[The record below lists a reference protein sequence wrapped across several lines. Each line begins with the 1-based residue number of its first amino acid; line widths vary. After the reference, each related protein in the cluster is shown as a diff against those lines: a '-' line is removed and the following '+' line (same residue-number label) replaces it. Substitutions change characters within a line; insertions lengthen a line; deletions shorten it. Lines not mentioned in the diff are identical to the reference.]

1 MRDMVGLCDH
11 VDDFDVSSDLGHGCH
26 ETPDPSDG
34 VEVAQTIART
44 LKRLRQALQ
53 QQRRFASD
61 ASHELRSP
69 VAALRVELE
78 EAQLHPGD
86 HDLGEVLG
94 RALSDVDRL
103 EAIITDLLVLSR
115 AGENTPIEWE
125 PVDLAQLVRTEVFRR
140 ADRLDVQLRLAP
152 GVNVNTVRLQ
162 LARVLTNLLDNA
174 QRHAER
180 VVRVEVTR
188 DAHTAELAVSDDGAG
203 IVEADRERIFER
215 FTRLDAARSRD
226 RGGTGLGL
234 AIAREIAEGHRGTL
248 RAEDSPI
255 GGACFVLR
263 LPLTDPSG
271 LPFHDSD
278 PRRARGDG
286 AFGRRMLG
294 NPV

>member
-1 MRDMVGLCDH
+1 MRDMAGLCDC
-11 VDDFDVSSDLGHGCH
+11 VDDFDASSDLGHGCH
-26 ETPDPSDG
+26 ETPELSDG
-34 VEVAQTIART
+34 VEVAQTVART

-61 ASHELRSP
+61 ASHELRNP

-86 HDLGEVLG
+86 HDLSEVLG

-103 EAIITDLLVLSR
+103 EAIIADLLTLSR
-115 AGENTPIEWE
+115 ARENTPIEWE
-125 PVDLAQLVRTEVFRR
+125 PVDLAQLVQTEIFRR
-140 ADRLDVQLRLAP
+140 TDRLGVQLRLVP

-162 LARVLTNLLDNA
+162 LARVLANLLDNA
-174 QRHAER
+174 QRHAKR
-180 VVRVEVTR
+180 VVRVEVTHN
-188 DAHTAELAVSDDGAG
+188 AHTAELSVSDDGAG
-203 IVEADRERIFER
+203 IAEADRERIFER

-226 RGGTGLGL
+226 RGGTGTGLGL

-248 RAEDSPI
+248 SVQDSPI

-263 LPLTDPSG
+263 LPLTEPSG
-271 LPFHDSD
+271 LPFHDGHD
-278 PRRARGDG
+278 
-286 AFGRRMLG
+286 AFGGQMPG

>member
-1 MRDMVGLCDH
+1 MRDMAGLCDY
-11 VDDFDVSSDLGHGCH
+11 VDDFDASSDLGHGGH
-26 ETPDPSDG
+26 ETPEPSDG
-34 VEVAQTIART
+34 VEVAQTVART

-103 EAIITDLLVLSR
+103 EAIITDLLALSR

-125 PVDLAQLVRTEVFRR
+125 TVDLAQLVRTEVFRR
-140 ADRLDVQLRLAP
+140 ADRLGVQLRLAP

-188 DAHTAELAVSDDGAG
+188 NAHTAELAVFDDGAG
-203 IVEADRERIFER
+203 IAEADRERIFER

-248 RAEDSPI
+248 RAEDSPV

-271 LPFHDSD
+271 PPFHD
-278 PRRARGDG
+278 GDG
-286 AFGRRMLG
+286 AFGCQMLG

>member
-1 MRDMVGLCDH
+1 MRDTVGLCDY
-11 VDDFDVSSDLGHGCH
+11 VDDFDTSSDLGHGCH
-26 ETPDPSDG
+26 KTPGHSDG
-34 VEVAQTIART
+34 VEVVQTVART
-44 LKRLRQALQ
+44 LKRLGQALQ

-61 ASHELRSP
+61 ASHELRGP

-103 EAIITDLLVLSR
+103 EAIIADLLALSR
-115 AGENTPIEWE
+115 AGENAPIEWE

-140 ADRLDVQLRLAP
+140 ADRFDVQLRLAP

-188 DAHTAELAVSDDGAG
+188 NAHTAELAVSDDGAG
-203 IVEADRERIFER
+203 IAEADRERIFER

-248 RAEDSPI
+248 QAEDSPI

-271 LPFHDSD
+271 LPFHDSA
-278 PRRARGDG
+278 PGQARGDG
-286 AFGRRMLG
+286 AFGCHMLG
-294 NPV
+294 NPR